1 MVAILKRQ
9 RETEAE
15 ESIIRLAES
24 LMQLSR
30 VQQKS
35 KPLLKTF
42 SPTEFEC
49 KTCNRKFPSFQAL
62 GGHRA
67 SHKKPKFEGEEL
79 KEEAKKGLSLGNK
92 PKMHECSICGME
104 FSLGQALGGHMRKHR
119 GATSEN
125 NNEAFSSSIKQAI
138 SKVPVLKRSNSK
150 RVMCLEMDLNL
161 TPLENDLKLLFGNK
175 APRVDL
181 SL

>member
-1 MVAILKRQ
+1 MVAMMKRQ
-9 RETEAE
+9 RESESE
-15 ESIIRLAES
+15 ESIDLAKS
-24 LMQLSR
+24 LILLSHA
-30 VQQKS
+30 QQS
-35 KPLLKTF
+35 KPLLKSF
-42 SPTEFEC
+42 APLEFEC
-49 KTCNRKFPSFQAL
+49 KTCNRKFSSFQAL

-67 SHKKPKFEGEEL
+67 SHKKPKFDGEEL
-79 KEEAKKGLSLGNK
+79 KAEGKALSLGNK
-92 PKMHECSICGME
+92 PKMHECSICGQE

-119 GATSEN
+119 GAVSD
-125 NNEAFSSSIKQAI
+125 NNEGFSSINQAI
-138 SKVPVLKRSNSK
+138 AKARVLKRSNSK